1 MTNAKQKNVLPFKT
15 PYPTTKGQTYRV
27 SYNTIGESLTQQHYK
42 DEADIHNII
51 KKYDTEGVILNVRK
65 GVAQYGDFST
75 IVDYHESLRI
85 IQYAQENFLELPSDV
100 RKQFNNDPGQ
110 FFDFASNPDNL
121 DELVSMGLAK
131 KPMEKIV
138 SVPPET
144 PEATPSVSPIKKE
157 EE

>member
-1 MTNAKQKNVLPFKT
+1 MTTAKQKNILPFKT

-27 SYNTIGESLTQQHYK
+27 SYNTIGESLTQQHHK

-51 KKYDTEGVILNVRK
+51 AKYDTDGVILNVKK

-75 IVDYHESLRI
+75 VTDYHESLRT

-100 RKQFNNDPGQ
+100 RKQFDNDAGK

-121 DELVSMGLAK
+121 DELVSMGLAT
-131 KPMEKIV
+131 KPIDKTV

-144 PEATPSVSPIKKE
+144 PEATPSISPMKKE